1 MTILHKIHR
10 MFSKHWLEMHIIL
23 FCAIDASIRLVGN
36 LQFFVDKRGCY
47 YKAAWMNALFLSIGY
62 KWTAFWR
69 WPFIQMT
76 LLGFLTLF
84 SFFFWWLHMHSVG
97 FEPMRSAFILFL
109 QGDGVPFD
117 LELIGYVWQERNN
130 NIFEDNERS
139 LDILKLLFFTLF
151 QWAHIWIFKQC
162 ISISAFLQFVSFSSW
177 AFCIF
182 SCPGCS
188 SSWTRC
194 SFYSIKVLLPIKKKS
209 VGLAEIWLFI
219 CRANAQQPKLFV
231 GMILILIFAEALA
244 LYGLIVGIILS
255 SRAGQSRAD

>member
-47 YKAAWMNALFLSIGY
+47 YKAAWMNTLFLSIGY

-76 LLGFLTLF
+76 LLGFLTFF
-84 SFFFWWLHMHSVG
+84 SFFFWWLLMHSVG

-130 NIFEDNERS
+130 SIFEDNERS
-139 LDILKLLFFTLF
+139 LDLLKLLY
-151 QWAHIWIFKQC
+151 
-162 ISISAFLQFVSFSSW
+162 FS
-177 AFCIF
+177 
-182 SCPGCS
+182 G
-188 SSWTRC
+188 
-194 SFYSIKVLLPIKKKS
+194 
-209 VGLAEIWLFI
+209 
-219 CRANAQQPKLFV
+219 
-231 GMILILIFAEALA
+231 LIFGFLNNVFQFLLSYNLLALA
-244 LYGLIVGIILS
+244 LELFVFFHVQGVHHHEHDVHFI
-255 SRAGQSRAD
+255 Q